1 MVGDV
6 LRGFQRALV
15 LQIGVVPLK
24 VEICTLRTNTPNAF
38 NSLWRYPKR
47 PQLSFCTSF
56 KSSARTYTE
65 AMKFRIVLEFDP
77 QSSSFSAVCPELPGC
92 ASAGETEEEAL
103 NNIEEAIKLYLEPA
117 EILLS
122 GKAKPV
128 EVTIG

>member
-1 MVGDV
+1 
-6 LRGFQRALV
+6 
-15 LQIGVVPLK
+15 
-24 VEICTLRTNTPNAF
+24 
-38 NSLWRYPKR
+38 
-47 PQLSFCTSF
+47 
-56 KSSARTYTE
+56 
-65 AMKFRIVLEFDP
+65 MKFRIVLEFDP

-122 GKAKPV
+122 GKAKLV